1 MLRTRII
8 LIAITATIVALIF
21 FLPKVVVQNESELA
35 STTTSSDSTRAAAN
49 PAAHGTVSESDQAT
63 INTLRKQFSLS
74 GGNEKSSI
82 FADSLWN
89 LYSKTGRYD
98 SAAWFAEKSASFL
111 KTTDSYL
118 RAGNSY
124 YEAYSYALEQDKQ
137 NQMGAKAREYLGKA
151 LEADP
156 KLYEAKAKMAM
167 TFMTS
172 GAPPMQGIRML
183 REVAEE
189 DPKNEFALFS
199 LGMLSI
205 QSRQY
210 PKAVE
215 WLTKLVEVNPQ
226 HLQGQVF
233 LGLALAEAGQKEKAR
248 AQFEKAKKMTTDQS
262 VIATIDSYLK
272 DLK

>member
-1 MLRTRII
+1 MVKTRLI
-8 LIAITATIVALIF
+8 LILITASIVALIF
-21 FLPKVVVQNESELA
+21 LLPKVVVQSENELA
-35 STTTSSDSTRAAAN
+35 SSSSSADSTAVAAN
-49 PAAHGTVSESDQAT
+49 PSAHNEVSESDQSA
-63 INTLRKQFSLS
+63 INTIRRRFNTSS
-74 GGNEKSSI
+74 GNEKSSI
-82 FADSLWN
+82 FADSLWG

-98 SAAWFAEKSASFL
+98 SAAWFAESSASFL

-151 LEADP
+151 LEANP

-167 TFMTS
+167 TYMTS

-205 QSRQY
+205 QSQQHD
-210 PKAVE
+210 KAVE
-215 WLTKLVEVNPQ
+215 WLTKLVNVNPQ

-233 LGLALAEAGQKEKAR
+233 LGLALANAGEKEKAR
-248 AQFEKAKKMTTDQS
+248 EQFEKARKMTTDQS